1 MFATHG
7 TPRQLESDNG
17 PPFQSKDFA
26 EFAEEEGFHHHRV
39 TPGHARANGEA
50 ESFMKLL
57 NKTEKIANPQ
67 GQKSTIAIQEMLT
80 GFRSTPHPATGVSP
94 YEAMMNRTVRTKLDW
109 RGKET
114 DLRNPKDAKIDRRDK
129 EYKDKIAR
137 KPANRNV
144 KEHNFAIGDHVLL
157 KQSKR
162 NKWSTAY
169 EPAFY
174 VVTRVDGSSIASRRI
189 KDGREVYRDASQYK
203 QANMLIEDHEPRK
216 IVVEENAISQDNDED
231 PVAEETTQK
240 QLISDKETTLPNAT
254 TESEAVQEAVEEMPM
269 EIHDHIPE
277 NSSVEQT
284 NQADKSMVEQPISR
298 PRRTKRKPAYL
309 ADYVT

>member
-1 MFATHG
+1 
-7 TPRQLESDNG
+7 
-17 PPFQSKDFA
+17 
-26 EFAEEEGFHHHRV
+26 
-39 TPGHARANGEA
+39 
-50 ESFMKLL
+50 MKLL
-57 NKTEKIANPQ
+57 NKTEKIANLQ

-114 DLRNPKDAKIDRRDK
+114 DLRNPRDKEYRDK
-129 EYKDKIAR
+129 EYKDKMAR
-137 KPANRNV
+137 KLANRNV

-189 KDGREVYRDASQYK
+189 KDG
-203 QANMLIEDHEPRK
+203 
-216 IVVEENAISQDNDED
+216 
-231 PVAEETTQK
+231 
-240 QLISDKETTLPNAT
+240 
-254 TESEAVQEAVEEMPM
+254 
-269 EIHDHIPE
+269 
-277 NSSVEQT
+277 
-284 NQADKSMVEQPISR
+284 
-298 PRRTKRKPAYL
+298 
-309 ADYVT
+309 